1 MSFHNELSNNWV
13 DDKTRAD
20 VWSPSR
26 KENTSLVDYNKYVLL
41 GESSD
46 IWETSDLDTEQLF
59 PQMETKLYK
68 RRWVMLFIFA
78 AYSMS
83 NAFMWLQ
90 YSIISNIFM
99 GFYNISSQATDWLA
113 MVYYVAY
120 ILFILPVTWL
130 LDKRGMRD
138 ILVLG
143 SALNCIGAWIKTS
156 AAQPGM
162 FAVAFLGQ
170 FVCAVASVFV
180 LGIPPR
186 LASLWFGQK
195 EVSTACSIG
204 VLGNQVCLCVPVRL
218 KKSRSL

>member
-1 MSFHNELSNNWV
+1 MSSHNELSNNWV
-13 DDKTRAD
+13 DDKSRAD

-26 KENTSLVDYNKYVLL
+26 KESTGLVDYNRYVPL

-46 IWETSDLDTEQLF
+46 IWETSDLDTEQLL

-83 NAFMWLQ
+83 NASMWLQ
-90 YSIISNIFM
+90 YGIISNIFM
-99 GFYNISSQATDWLA
+99 HFYNTSSQAIDWLS
-113 MVYYVAY
+113 MIYYVAY

-130 LDKRGMRD
+130 LDKRGLRD

-143 SALNCIGAWIKTS
+143 SALNCIGAWLKMS
-156 AAQPGM
+156 AAHPGM
-162 FAVAFLGQ
+162 FAMAFSGQ
-170 FVCAVASVFV
+170 FVCAAASVFV

-204 VLGNQVCLCVPVRL
+204 VLGNQVCLCVPARL
-218 KKSRSL
+218 KKLIRL

>member
-1 MSFHNELSNNWV
+1 MSSHNEFSNDWIG
-13 DDKTRAD
+13 DKTRAD

-26 KENTSLVDYNKYVLL
+26 KESTSLVDYNKYVPLE
-41 GESSD
+41 ESSD
-46 IWETSDLDTEQLF
+46 MWETSDLDTAQLF

-68 RRWVMLFIFA
+68 RRWVMLFIFS

-83 NAFMWLQ
+83 NSFMWLQ
-90 YSIISNIFM
+90 YGIISNIFM
-99 GFYNISSQATDWLA
+99 RFYNISSQAIDWLA
-113 MVYYVAY
+113 MAYYVAY
-120 ILFILPVTWL
+120 IPLVLPVTWL

-143 SALNCIGAWIKTS
+143 SAFNCIGAWIKMS
-156 AAQPGM
+156 AAHPGM
-162 FAVAFLGQ
+162 FAVAFFGQ
-170 FVCAVASVFV
+170 CVCAAASVFV

-204 VLGNQVCLCVPVRL
+204 VLGNQVCVYVPARL
-218 KKSRSL
+218 KNSRSL